1 MTAASTHPVAPTT
14 KVNMPNPPGSSA
26 PVAVALLGRARL
38 DEARAHLAAAAE
50 AIDGWSAR
58 QTSER
63 HSYVGDGHEAIR
75 LIDAATRE
83 LYRVRADLVHEIR
96 ADDDERAVRVDRM
109 LAELKARRAVD
120 AEPLRDG
127 SAA

>member
-1 MTAASTHPVAPTT
+1 MTAASTHPVAPTP

-26 PVAVALLGRARL
+26 PVAVGKPGLARL
-38 DEARAHLAAAAE
+38 DQARAYLVAAAE

-58 QTSER
+58 QTGEG

-75 LIDAATRE
+75 LIDAATGE
-83 LYRVRADLVHEIR
+83 LYRVRADLVQMIR

-109 LAELKARRAVD
+109 LAEARRAVD
-120 AEPLRDG
+120 AKPLRDG
-127 SAA
+127 GAA

>member
-1 MTAASTHPVAPTT
+1 MTAASTRPMAPTP
-14 KVNMPNPPGSSA
+14 KVNMPDPPESAA
-26 PVAVALLGRARL
+26 PVVVAMPRRLRL
-38 DEARAHLAAAAE
+38 DEAREHLAAAAE
-50 AIDGWSAR
+50 AIDGWSAH
-58 QTSER
+58 QTTER

-83 LYRVRADLVHEIR
+83 LYQVRADLVHEIR

-109 LAELKARRAVD
+109 LAE
-120 AEPLRDG
+120 PLRDG

>member
-1 MTAASTHPVAPTT
+1 MTAASTHPIAPTP
-14 KVNMPNPPGSSA
+14 KSNMPNPPGWSA
-26 PVAVALLGRARL
+26 PVAVAMSGRARL
-38 DEARAHLAAAAE
+38 DDAQAHLAAAAE

-83 LYRVRADLVHEIR
+83 LYRLRADLAHEIR
-96 ADDDERAVRVDRM
+96 TDDDERAVRVDRM
-109 LAELKARRAVD
+109 LAELKARRAVE
-120 AEPLRDG
+120 ARPI
-127 SAA
+127 